1 MKTFSGFWR
10 KTLLAL
16 IIVIGFTG
24 YQTCEAS
31 GPSPDIQDR
40 GYARND
46 LLVSVDWLKNN
57 LENNQLLLIDTR
69 SKDAYENGH
78 IPGAIH
84 LDWKVFS
91 DMKAP
96 RGKGFAVLLSVEQ
109 LTEKFQ
115 AYGLEPG
122 RTIVVY
128 ADPSGWGEDGRVV
141 WMLRMAGLTDSKILD
156 GGWPAWKNGEGT
168 VTREET
174 LPSSGTYEIDN
185 YDTDMLATTEWMR
198 AEFENIKILDVRT
211 KKEFDGATD
220 YKEPRGG
227 HITGAIHIPWTDF
240 LNIDSTVKSQ
250 TEIEEILARSGIEK
264 DEFIVTYC
272 TSGIRSAHTALVLRM
287 AGFEKAKNYDASIN
301 EWGAFEDLP
310 MEK

>member
-1 MKTFSGFWR
+1 MI
-10 KTLLAL
+10 L
-16 IIVIGFTG
+16 IGFTG
-24 YQTCEAS
+24 HQIGEAS
-31 GPSPDIQDR
+31 GPSLDIQDR
-40 GYARND
+40 GYAHND
-46 LLVSVDWLKNN
+46 LLVSVDWLKKNV
-57 LENNQLLLIDTR
+57 EDSKLLLIDTR
-69 SKDAYENGH
+69 NKDAYTNDH

-84 LDWKVFS
+84 MDWKVFS

-96 RGKGFAVLLSVEQ
+96 RGKGFAVLLSVEE

-122 RTIVVY
+122 RTIVTY
-128 ADPSGWGEDGRVV
+128 ADPNGWGEDGRIV

-156 GGWPAWKNGEGT
+156 GGWPAWKSGEGI

-174 LPSSGTYEIDN
+174 LPTPGTFEIEN
-185 YDTDMLATTEWMR
+185 FDTDMLATTEWIR
-198 AEFENIKILDVRT
+198 TEFENIKILDVRT

-240 LNIDSTVKSQ
+240 LNIDSTVKNQ
-250 TEIEEILARSGIEK
+250 AEIEAILTRSGIDK
-264 DEFIVTYC
+264 DDNIVAYC

-287 AGFEKAKNYDASIN
+287 AGYEKAKNYDASIN